1 MHTKAMT
8 TLDSSLQFASLTQGT
23 QAIELEYQRIA
34 PERETAPLLVFLHE
48 GLGSIA
54 MWKDWPAQLCEQTGC
69 SGLMY
74 SRYGYGR
81 STPRPDNSPKEP
93 DYLHEQSL
101 EVLPQLLEQLG
112 EDGKKRPIVLVGH
125 SDGGSIALLAASG
138 FSDKLQGIVVMAPHL
153 FVEDI
158 SLRGILVAR
167 EAYEQ
172 GFLRERL
179 GRYHDDVESAFWGWN
194 ATWTDPRFRDWNIE
208 EDVSRIT
215 CPILAIQGMDDEY
228 GTLEQ
233 IRRIKELVPHTELLE
248 LEQCGHLPYRDKEA
262 QVNQAIMDFLKRTAR

>member
-1 MHTKAMT
+1 MT
-8 TLDSSLQFASLTQGT
+8 TLDTSLQFASLTQGGH
-23 QAIELEYQRIA
+23 AIRLEYQWIR
-34 PERETAPLLVFLHE
+34 PERRDAPLLVFLHE
-48 GLGSIA
+48 GLGSIS
-54 MWKDWPAQLCEQTGC
+54 MWKDWPAQLCDQTGC

-81 STPRPDNSPKEP
+81 STPRSEHGPKAP

-101 EVLPQLLEQLG
+101 DVLPQLLDQLG
-112 EDGKKRPIVLVGH
+112 EDGRRPLVLVGH

-138 FSDKLQGIVVMAPHL
+138 FSDRLQGIVVMAPHL

-179 GRYHDDVESAFWGWN
+179 ARYHDDVESAVWGWN
-194 ATWTDPRFRDWNIE
+194 RTWTEPSFRDWNIE
-208 EDVSRIT
+208 DDVRRIT
-215 CPILAIQGMDDEY
+215 CPILAIQGVDDEY

-233 IRRIKELVPHTELLE
+233 IRRIRELVPHTELLE
-248 LEQCGHLPYRDKEA
+248 LEQCGHLPYKDQTER
-262 QVNQAIMDFLKRTAR
+262 VNQAIQDFLERTRRA

>member
-1 MHTKAMT
+1 MT
-8 TLDSSLQFASLTQGT
+8 TLDTSLQFASLTQGG
-23 QAIELEYQRIA
+23 QAIQLEYQWIR
-34 PERETAPLLVFLHE
+34 PELRDAPLLVFLHE
-48 GLGSIA
+48 GLGSIS
-54 MWKDWPAQLCEQTGC
+54 MWKDWPAQLCEQAGC

-81 STPRPDNSPKEP
+81 STPRSEHGPKAP
-93 DYLHEQSL
+93 DYLHKQAL

-112 EDGKKRPIVLVGH
+112 EEGQRPVVLVGH

-138 FSDKLQGIVVMAPHL
+138 FGDRLQGIVTMAPHL

-167 EAYEQ
+167 DAYEQ

-179 GRYHDDVESAFWGWN
+179 ARYHDDVESAFWGWN
-194 ATWTDPRFRDWNIE
+194 RTWTEPAFRDWNIE
-208 EDVSRIT
+208 AEVAKIT
-215 CPILAIQGMDDEY
+215 CPILAIQGVDDEY

-233 IRRIKELVPHTELLE
+233 IRRIRALVPHTELLE
-248 LEQCGHLPYRDKEA
+248 LEQCGHLPYRDQQDK
-262 QVNQAIMDFLKRTAR
+262 VNQAIVDFLRAHRQNNPD